1 MTIEEILTAYEAGTY
16 DQELAAALLH
26 GLIAQQVQ
34 AEQRSMFA
42 AAALQGM
49 LSTNVRRPGPADMAR
64 ECFVLADAMVAAAA
78 PTPTPAPSPAPAPA
92 PVDDKKP
99 RK

>member
-1 MTIEEILTAYEAGTY
+1 MTIEEILTAFASGTY
-16 DQELAAALLH
+16 DQELAAILLH

-34 AEQRSMFA
+34 ADQRCQFA

-64 ECFVLADAMVAAAA
+64 DCFVLADAMVAAAA
-78 PTPTPAPSPAPAPA
+78 PAAAPAPSPAPAPA